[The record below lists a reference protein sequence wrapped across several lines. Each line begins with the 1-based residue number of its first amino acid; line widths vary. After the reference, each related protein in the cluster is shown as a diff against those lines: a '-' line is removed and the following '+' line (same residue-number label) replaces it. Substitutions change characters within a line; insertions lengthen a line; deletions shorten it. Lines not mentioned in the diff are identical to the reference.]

1 VAPGFGLNGVD
12 AEQRAMSERS
22 PSDALRVAMLARV
35 VFPLHGFGGIERHV
49 FHLTTHLARLGVRV
63 TLYVQT
69 SGAPSHNHAADRANP
84 YADVLP
90 GIERVITLRYDYTSP
105 LLRPNSIPGRQIN
118 YPWYSWRLG
127 RMAAI
132 AARRGAYDVVH
143 AQGLCAFGYGWIRV
157 RDPLLRRLPFIANPH
172 GLEEYRTPDW
182 RKWLAYAPFRALYS
196 YGARCADRAIATD
209 ACTRDD
215 LPRYLGV
222 DPERVVVI
230 PSAIDADECLAPV
243 NDIVRA
249 RLRERLRLDDA
260 DLTILSVGRLE
271 RNKGYHVLI
280 EALTQVRAYLP
291 PHWRWLLV
299 GEGKERPAL
308 EQQARQAG
316 IAGNITFVGRLNDTE
331 LHNLYEEVDLV
342 VHPTLY
348 EGSSLVTLEAMIHR
362 RPIVASAAGGIPDK
376 VFNGCNGYL
385 TRPGDAADLAAKLR
399 LALEQR
405 DRWAAWGETSVR
417 LVRETFDW
425 PIVARRTKQEY
436 EHLVAG

>member
-1 VAPGFGLNGVD
+1 
-12 AEQRAMSERS
+12 
-22 PSDALRVAMLARV
+22 
-35 VFPLHGFGGIERHV
+35 
-49 FHLTTHLARLGVRV
+49 
-63 TLYVQT
+63 
-69 SGAPSHNHAADRANP
+69 
-84 YADVLP
+84 
-90 GIERVITLRYDYTSP
+90 
-105 LLRPNSIPGRQIN
+105 
-118 YPWYSWRLG
+118 
-127 RMAAI
+127 
-132 AARRGAYDVVH
+132 
-143 AQGLCAFGYGWIRV
+143 
-157 RDPLLRRLPFIANPH
+157 
-172 GLEEYRTPDW
+172 
-182 RKWLAYAPFRALYS
+182 
-196 YGARCADRAIATD
+196 
-209 ACTRDD
+209 
-215 LPRYLGV
+215 
-222 DPERVVVI
+222 
-230 PSAIDADECLAPV
+230 
-243 NDIVRA
+243 
-249 RLRERLRLDDA
+249 
-260 DLTILSVGRLE
+260 
-271 RNKGYHVLI
+271 
-280 EALTQVRAYLP
+280 
-291 PHWRWLLV
+291 LLV